1 MVSTKFPKYLLHS
14 LRNSF
19 KTDKQDDGLCHENK
33 SPEYLHHRLHLRVWY
48 DLPNVATH
56 LENCGL
62 NAPSAQICISR
73 TKGTIPKLDALFQY
87 LTAKASTGGD
97 ARAYIG
103 FPAPALQSRIKA
115 QLSRPQDVLISIS
128 RGSPPQGDGGMDTEY
143 EHYS

>member
-97 ARAYIG
+97 ARAYIDSW
-103 FPAPALQSRIKA
+103 LQPCKSTNKGA
-115 QLSRPQDVLISIS
+115 TK
-128 RGSPPQGDGGMDTEY
+128 SPLRC
-143 EHYS
+143 SN

>member
-48 DLPNVATH
+48 DHPNVATH

-87 LTAKASTGGD
+87 LTAKASTGGT
-97 ARAYIG
+97 
-103 FPAPALQSRIKA
+103 PAPTSIPSSSLVNSRIKA
-115 QLSRPQDVLISIS
+115 QLSRPHDVLIS
-128 RGSPPQGDGGMDTEY
+128 RGSPP
-143 EHYS
+143 